1 MSKLAFRTLDGNTY
15 AAWTAEHIQVLW
27 MVSCIVQKINK
38 LKMIDGV
45 GQDRYTK
52 KKLNR
57 LVKPN
62 MRTEMAHAASVV
74 RGE

>member
-1 MSKLAFRTLDGNTY
+1 
-15 AAWTAEHIQVLW
+15 
-27 MVSCIVQKINK
+27 
-38 LKMIDGV
+38 MIDGV

-52 KKLNR
+52 KNLNR

>member
-1 MSKLAFRTLDGNTY
+1 
-15 AAWTAEHIQVLW
+15 

-52 KKLNR
+52 KKLDR
-57 LVKPN
+57 SVKAN